1 MAARPSRCANGP
13 TSVFVVA
20 PALGPSLHD
29 PVAAFEKA
37 DAKRRKLQNETR
49 ANGKEIK
56 GIKTGIARAL
66 AHEGRRSLVLS
77 DGRVMTIETSVTVE

>member
-1 MAARPSRCANGP
+1 MPTDACEGSAALPVGAN
-13 TSVFVVA
+13 
-20 PALGPSLHD
+20 LKELK
-29 PVAAFEKA
+29 AAFEKA

-77 DGRVMTIETSVTVE
+77 DGRVMTIETSVSVE